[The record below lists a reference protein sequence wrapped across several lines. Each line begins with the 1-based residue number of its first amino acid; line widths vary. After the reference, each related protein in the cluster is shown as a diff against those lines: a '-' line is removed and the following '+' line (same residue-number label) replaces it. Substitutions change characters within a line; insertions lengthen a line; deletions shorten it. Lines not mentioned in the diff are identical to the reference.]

1 MTEVGHFFLEKFMI
15 ERLQKILSR
24 AGIAS
29 RRESEKIILAGRVT
43 VDDKIVTELGAKADI
58 TKNKICVDGRQIFLA
73 EEKIYLLIN
82 KPKNI
87 LCTAKDDR
95 GRKTVL
101 DLAKNISARIYPV
114 GRLDYDSEG
123 LILLTNDGKLT
134 NFLLH
139 PKFKIAKTYRVKFFG
154 ELTADKLEK
163 IRAGIEL
170 DDGMTAPAEIILINK
185 NTAEITIHEGRN
197 RQVRRMFA
205 AVGCEVQKL
214 TRIKFANLDLSGVES
229 GKFRRLTQAEIKNL
243 YALNFNDNSEPV
255 ENHGNRNPK

>member
-1 MTEVGHFFLEKFMI
+1 MI

-29 RRESEKIILAGRVT
+29 RRAAEKIILAGRVT
-43 VDDKIVTELGAKADI
+43 VDDKIVAELGAKADI
-58 TKNKICVDGRQIFLA
+58 TKNKICVDGRQIFSD
-73 EEKIYLLIN
+73 EDKIYLLMN

-87 LCTAKDDR
+87 LCTAKDER

-101 DLAKNISARIYPV
+101 DLAENITARIYPV

-123 LILLTNDGKLT
+123 LILLTNDGELT
-134 NFLLH
+134 NLLLH
-139 PKFKIAKTYRVKFFG
+139 PKYKIAKTYRAKIFG
-154 ELTADKLEK
+154 NLTADKIEK
-163 IRAGIEL
+163 LRAGIEL
-170 DDGMTAPAEIILINK
+170 EDGITAPAEIILCGK
-185 NTAEITIHEGRN
+185 NTVEITIHEGRN

-214 TRIKFANLDLSGVES
+214 TRIKFAGLNLAGVES

-255 ENHGNRNPK
+255 KNNRAGNPK

>member
-1 MTEVGHFFLEKFMI
+1 MN

-29 RRESEKIILAGRVT
+29 RRSAEKIILAGRVT
-43 VDDKIVTELGAKADI
+43 VDDKIISELGAKADI
-58 TKNKICVDGRQIFLA
+58 TKNKICVDGRQIVSD
-73 EEKIYLLIN
+73 EEKIYLLMN

-101 DLAKNISARIYPV
+101 DLAENITARIYPV

-123 LILLTNDGKLT
+123 LILLTNDGELT
-134 NFLLH
+134 NLLLH
-139 PKFKIAKTYRVKFFG
+139 PKYKIAKTYRVKIFG
-154 ELTADKLEK
+154 DLTADKIEK
-163 IRAGIEL
+163 LRAGVEL
-170 DDGMTAPAEIILINK
+170 EDGITAPAEIILINK

-214 TRIKFANLDLSGVES
+214 TRIKFAGLSLAGVES

-255 ENHGNRNPK
+255 EKNRAGNPK

>member
-1 MTEVGHFFLEKFMI
+1 MTGDGHFFIGM

-29 RRESEKIILAGRVT
+29 RRSAEKIILAGRVT
-43 VDDKIVTELGAKADI
+43 VDDKIITELGAKADI
-58 TKNKICVDGRQIFLA
+58 NKNKICVDGRQIFLSDA
-73 EEKIYLLIN
+73 KIYLLMN

-101 DLAKNISARIYPV
+101 DLVENITARIYPV

-123 LILLTNDGKLT
+123 LILLTNDGELT
-134 NFLLH
+134 NKLIH
-139 PKFKIAKTYRVKFFG
+139 PKYKIAKTYRAKIFG

-163 IRAGIEL
+163 LRAGIEL
-170 DDGMTAPAEIILINK
+170 EDGMTAPAEIILIGK
-185 NTAEITIHEGRN
+185 NTVEITIHEGRN
-197 RQVRRMFA
+197 RQIRRMFA

-214 TRIKFANLDLSGVES
+214 TRIKFAGLNLSGVKS
-229 GKFRRLTQAEIKNL
+229 GEYRKLTQAEIKNL
-243 YALNFNDNSEPV
+243 YALNFYDNAESV
-255 ENHGNRNPK
+255 ENHRAGNPK